1 MTISTH
7 SPKDSFTLTNGVEI
21 PCLGFGTWRLKQ
33 GVECYEAVKHAIRV
47 GYRHID
53 TAAIYENEESV
64 GQAVRNGEIPRRELF
79 ITSKLWNTSRTFDQS
94 IRAFDE
100 SMAKLNLDY
109 LDLYL
114 IHWPSVLGIDK
125 DWERTNREKWRALE
139 QLYLDGRIRAIGV
152 SNFLPHHLL
161 PLLEQATVSPLV
173 NQLEIHPGYPQTD
186 TVAFCQSHGILPE
199 AWSPLAR
206 GSILDV
212 PELKAIAD
220 KLSRSPAQ
228 VCLRWCLQNGVL
240 PLTKSS
246 SPERMAAN
254 ADLFEFSIPDED
266 MRTINLMPPCGGS
279 CINPDDRTF

>member
-21 PCLGFGTWRLKQ
+21 PCLGFGTWRLKA
-33 GVECYEAVKHAIRV
+33 GAECYEAVKHAIRI

-53 TAAIYENEESV
+53 TAAIYENEASV

-94 IRAFDE
+94 LRAFDE
-100 SMAKLNLDY
+100 SMTKLNLDY

-139 QLYLDGRIRAIGV
+139 QLYFDGRIRAIGV

-161 PLLEQATVSPLV
+161 SLLEQATVSPMV

-212 PELKAIAD
+212 PELKTLAG

-254 ADLFEFSIPDED
+254 ADLFEFSIPEDD